1 MASNLPPAPARE
13 LKENFMASYR
23 LRHLLAGATL
33 LAFAGTAQAQGI
45 PVTDTRSL
53 FQQLEQVRQ
62 GVSML
67 TQGAAQLRQAQ
78 DLYRDINKA
87 TDIGSVAGGLR
98 TDAMRELNV
107 SSSNLDGYANGDLNV
122 IGRLRGRSNS
132 VLEGLMNQLSPD
144 TSTSARASY
153 ESGARQA
160 AVTAGLA
167 GSVGDSV
174 TSRRE
179 GLEELRS
186 RLGSASSAAER
197 ADMSARLQLE
207 QAQMT
212 NDMMALQAVEL
223 QRRAKAEAD
232 YQGYAA
238 QRQKQLANLKSQ
250 AGID

>member
-1 MASNLPPAPARE
+1 MNGR
-13 LKENFMASYR
+13 R
-23 LRHLLAGATL
+23 LHILIAGASL
-33 LAFAGTAQAQGI
+33 LTIAASAHAQGI

-67 TQGAAQLRQAQ
+67 AQGADQLQQAR
-78 DLYRDINKA
+78 DLYRDLNKA
-87 TDIGSVAGGLR
+87 TDIGNIASSLR

-107 SSSNLDGYANGDLNV
+107 SSGSLDGYANGDLNV
-122 IGRLRGRSNS
+122 IGRLRGRSDS
-132 VLEGLMNQLSPD
+132 VYQGLMEQLSPD
-144 TSTSARASY
+144 VAGSTRASY
-153 ESGARQA
+153 ETGARGA

-179 GLEELRS
+179 GLEELRT
-186 RLGSASSAAER
+186 RLASANSAAER

-232 YQGYAA
+232 YQSFVAA
-238 QRQKQLANLKSQ
+238 QDRQLSRLRSQ
-250 AGID
+250 AGAE

>member
-1 MASNLPPAPARE
+1 
-13 LKENFMASYR
+13 MASYR
-23 LRHLLAGATL
+23 LRHLLAAASL
-33 LAFAGTAQAQGI
+33 LVCAGTAQAQGI

-67 TQGAAQLRQAQ
+67 TQGAAQLQQAK

-87 TDIGSVAGGLR
+87 TDVGRIAGGLR

-107 SSSNLDGYANGDLNV
+107 SSSSLDGYASGDLNV
-122 IGRLRGRSNS
+122 IGRLRGRSDS
-132 VLEGLMNQLSPD
+132 VFQGLMNQLSPD
-144 TSTSARASY
+144 LSTNVRANY

-186 RLGSASSAAER
+186 RLGTASSAAER

-223 QRRAKAEAD
+223 QRRAKAERDARRVSGR
-232 YQGYAA
+232 YRRSHCRY
-238 QRQKQLANLKSQ
+238 RQSSSYS
-250 AGID
+250 

>member
-1 MASNLPPAPARE
+1 MTARKLRYLVTGASLLTIA
-13 LKENFMASYR
+13 ASA
-23 LRHLLAGATL
+23 H
-33 LAFAGTAQAQGI
+33 AQGI

-67 TQGAAQLRQAQ
+67 RQGADQLQQAR
-78 DLYRDINKA
+78 DLYRDLNKA
-87 TDIGSVAGGLR
+87 TDIGQTAESLR

-107 SSSNLDGYANGDLNV
+107 SSGSLDGYANGDLDV
-122 IGRLRGRSNS
+122 IGRLRGRSDS
-132 VLEGLMNQLSPD
+132 VFQDLMGQLSPD
-144 TSTSARASY
+144 TSESAQASY
-153 ESGARQA
+153 EVGARRA

-186 RLGSASSAAER
+186 RLATANSAAER

-223 QRRAKAEAD
+223 QRRAKAEAE
-232 YQGYAA
+232 YQGYLTLQ
-238 QRQKQLANLKSQ
+238 QRESAKFRRQM
-250 AGID
+250 GID

>member
-1 MASNLPPAPARE
+1 MTAR
-13 LKENFMASYR
+13 K
-23 LRHLLAGATL
+23 LRYLVAGASL
-33 LAFAGTAQAQGI
+33 LTIAASAQGQGI
-45 PVTDTRSL
+45 PVHNAQGL
-53 FQQLEQVRQ
+53 LQQIEQVRQ
-62 GVSML
+62 GVSTL
-67 TQGAAQLRQAQ
+67 AQGADQLQQAR
-78 DLYRDINKA
+78 DLYRDLNKA
-87 TDIGSVAGGLR
+87 TDIGRVADSLR

-107 SSSNLDGYANGDLNV
+107 SSGSLDGYANGDLNV
-122 IGRLRGRSNS
+122 IGRLRGRSDS
-132 VLEGLMNQLSPD
+132 VFQGLMGQLSPD
-144 TSTSARASY
+144 TSESARASY
-153 ESGARQA
+153 ETGARQA

-186 RLGSASSAAER
+186 RLSSASSAAER

-232 YQGYAA
+232 YQSYSA
-238 QRQKQLANLKSQ
+238 QQDKQLARLKTQ
-250 AGID
+250 AGIE

>member
-1 MASNLPPAPARE
+1 MTARTLRYLVTGASLLTIA
-13 LKENFMASYR
+13 ASA
-23 LRHLLAGATL
+23 H
-33 LAFAGTAQAQGI
+33 AQGI

-67 TQGAAQLRQAQ
+67 AQGADQLQQAR
-78 DLYRDINKA
+78 DLYRDLNKA
-87 TDIGSVAGGLR
+87 TDIGRTANSLR

-107 SSSNLDGYANGDLNV
+107 SSGSLDGYASGDMDV
-122 IGRLRGRSNS
+122 IGRLRGRSDS
-132 VLEGLMNQLSPD
+132 VFQGLMDQLSPD
-144 TSTSARASY
+144 TSESARASY
-153 ESGARQA
+153 EVGARRA

-186 RLGSASSAAER
+186 RLATANSAAER

-223 QRRAKAEAD
+223 QRRAKAEAE
-232 YQGYAA
+232 YQGYLTLQ
-238 QRQKQLANLKSQ
+238 QRESAKFRRQM
-250 AGID
+250 GID

>member
-1 MASNLPPAPARE
+1 
-13 LKENFMASYR
+13 MASYR
-23 LRHLLAGATL
+23 LRFFMAGVSL
-33 LAFAGTAQAQGI
+33 LAFAGSAQAQGI

-67 TQGAAQLRQAQ
+67 TQGAAQLQQAK
-78 DLYRDINKA
+78 DLYRDMNKA
-87 TDIGSVAGGLR
+87 TDIGGVASSLR
-98 TDAMRELNV
+98 SDAMRELNV
-107 SSSNLDGYANGDLNV
+107 SSSGLDGYASGDLNV
-122 IGRLRGRSNS
+122 IGRLRGRSDN
-132 VLEGLMNQLSPD
+132 VFQGLMNQLSPD
-144 TSTSARASY
+144 ASTSARASY
-153 ESGARQA
+153 ETGARQA

-179 GLEELRS
+179 GLEELRT
-186 RLGSASSAAER
+186 RLSSANSAAER

-232 YQGYAA
+232 YQGYLA
-238 QRQKQLANLKSQ
+238 QRHQQLVNLKSQ
-250 AGID
+250 AGIE